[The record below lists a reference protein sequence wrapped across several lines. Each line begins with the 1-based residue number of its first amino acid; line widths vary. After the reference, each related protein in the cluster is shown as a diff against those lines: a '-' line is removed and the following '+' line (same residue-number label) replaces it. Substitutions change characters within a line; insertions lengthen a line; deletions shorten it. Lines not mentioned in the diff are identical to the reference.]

1 MIDQPATGYGLPAAG
16 QGQPATGY
24 GLPAAKPERTAQGCN
39 LPVKRGSGN
48 WRYRPV
54 GSIIIRRPT
63 KTRRRP
69 HVLVKVADHGP
80 EALRW
85 RYLSVVVWEH
95 HHGPVPEGF
104 CLWHRDGNSLNC
116 ADKNLE
122 LIIKAE
128 RLKRNMAA
136 NYETWLKANR
146 PQAIKNGKQF
156 WRAAL
161 DARRIKAWKRNS
173 GTRAEVA
180 EDAEEKRCW

>member
-1 MIDQPATGYGLPAAG
+1 MPNAECEMADTGAGLPTAA
-16 QGQPATGY
+16 AI
-24 GLPAAKPERTAQGCN
+24 ERTAAGCN

-122 LIIKAE
+122 LITKAE

-136 NYETWLKANR
+136 NYDTWLKGNHDHTA
-146 PQAIKNGKQF
+146 KMGKKY
-156 WRAAL
+156 WRMAL
-161 DARRIKAWKRNS
+161 DARRVKRFRKAEGNDQCS
-173 GTRAEVA
+173 MLN
-180 EDAEEKRCW
+180 DQ

>member
-1 MIDQPATGYGLPAAG
+1 MPNAECEMADTGAGLPTAA
-16 QGQPATGY
+16 AI
-24 GLPAAKPERTAQGCN
+24 ERTAAGCN

-122 LIIKAE
+122 LITKAE

-136 NYETWLKANR
+136 NYDTWLQANHDHT
-146 PQAIKNGKQF
+146 AKMGKKY
-156 WRAAL
+156 WRMAL
-161 DARRIKAWKRNS
+161 DARRVKRFRKAEGNDQCS
-173 GTRAEVA
+173 MLN
-180 EDAEEKRCW
+180 DQ